1 MIGIIGAMEEEVQE
15 LIADLA
21 FAEKKTV
28 ASMDFYK
35 GTLYGKDCVIVKSGV
50 GKVNAALCTQILADF
65 YKPEALINTGVAG
78 SLDAQ
83 INIGDM
89 VVSEDAVQHD
99 MDASAVGDAVGDK
112 FRGWMFWRF
121 RQIPVL
127 VKKAVEANQKANPD
141 IQTFTGRVA
150 SGDQFISGGEK
161 KKQIQENFHARCA
174 EMEGAA
180 IAHGAYLN
188 KIPYVILRAISDKAD
203 GSVQMDYPT
212 FEKQAIVH
220 CVRLLR
226 ELIPMHCKDKNNH

>member
-15 LIADLA
+15 LIADLES
-21 FAEKKTV
+21 AEKKTV

-50 GKVNAALCTQILADF
+50 GKVNAALCAQILADF
-65 YKPEALINTGVAG
+65 YRPEALINTGVAG

-99 MDASAVGDAVGDK
+99 MDASAVGDPVGQVPRMDVLA
-112 FRGWMFWRF
+112 FPAD
-121 RQIPVL
+121 PVL

-226 ELIPMHCKDKNNH
+226 ELIPAL

>member
-50 GKVNAALCTQILADF
+50 GKVNAALCTQILAHF

-99 MDASAVGDAVGDK
+99 MDASAVGDPVGQVPRMDVLA
-112 FRGWMFWRF
+112 FPAD
-121 RQIPVL
+121 PVL

-226 ELIPMHCKDKNNH
+226 ELIPML

>member
-1 MIGIIGAMEEEVQE
+1 MIGIIGAREEEVQE

-78 SLDAQ
+78 SLDAK

-89 VVSEDAVQHD
+89 VVSKDAVQHD
-99 MDASAVGDAVGDK
+99 MDASAVGDPVGQVPRMDVLA
-112 FRGWMFWRF
+112 FPAD
-121 RQIPVL
+121 PVL

-161 KKQIQENFHARCA
+161 KKQENFHARCA

-226 ELIPMHCKDKNNH
+226 ELIPML

>member
-78 SLDAQ
+78 SLDAK

-99 MDASAVGDAVGDK
+99 MDASAVGDPVGQVPRMDVLA
-112 FRGWMFWRF
+112 FPAD
-121 RQIPVL
+121 PVL

-174 EMEGAA
+174 EMEGAV

-226 ELIPMHCKDKNNH
+226 ELIPML

>member
-50 GKVNAALCTQILADF
+50 GKVNAALCTQILADEF
-65 YKPEALINTGVAG
+65 GVDGVINTGVAG

-83 INIGDM
+83 INIGDI

-99 MDASAVGDAVGDK
+99 MDASAVGDPVGQVPRMDVLA
-112 FRGWMFWRF
+112 FPAD
-121 RQIPVL
+121 PVL

-226 ELIPMHCKDKNNH
+226 ELIPAL

>member
-99 MDASAVGDAVGDK
+99 MDASAVGDPVGQVPRMDVLA
-112 FRGWMFWRF
+112 FPAD
-121 RQIPVL
+121 PVL

-188 KIPYVILRAISDKAD
+188 KIPYVILRTISDKAD

-226 ELIPMHCKDKNNH
+226 ELIPML

>member
-99 MDASAVGDAVGDK
+99 MDASAVGDPVGQVPRMDVLA
-112 FRGWMFWRF
+112 FPAD
-121 RQIPVL
+121 PVL

-141 IQTFTGRVA
+141 IQTYTGRVA

-161 KKQIQENFHARCA
+161 KKQIQGNFHARCA

-226 ELIPMHCKDKNNH
+226 ELIPML

>member
-15 LIADLA
+15 LIADLES
-21 FAEKKTV
+21 AEKKTV

-65 YKPEALINTGVAG
+65 YSPDVLINTGVAG

-83 INIGDM
+83 INIGDI

-99 MDASAVGDAVGDK
+99 MDASAVGDPVGQVPRMNVLAFPAD
-112 FRGWMFWRF
+112 
-121 RQIPVL
+121 PAL
-127 VKKAVEANQKANPD
+127 VKKAAEANRKANPD

-226 ELIPMHCKDKNNH
+226 ELIPAL

>member
-99 MDASAVGDAVGDK
+99 MDASAVGDPVGQVPRMD
-112 FRGWMFWRF
+112 FLAFPAE
-121 RQIPVL
+121 PVL

-226 ELIPMHCKDKNNH
+226 ELIPML

>member
-15 LIADLA
+15 LIADLE

-65 YKPEALINTGVAG
+65 YRPEALINTGVAG

-99 MDASAVGDAVGDK
+99 MDASAVGDPVGQVPRMDVLA
-112 FRGWMFWRF
+112 FPAD
-121 RQIPVL
+121 PVL
-127 VKKAVEANQKANPD
+127 VKKAVEANRKANPD

-226 ELIPMHCKDKNNH
+226 ELIPML

>member
-99 MDASAVGDAVGDK
+99 MDASAVGDPVGQVPRMDVLA
-112 FRGWMFWRF
+112 FPAD
-121 RQIPVL
+121 PVL
-127 VKKAVEANQKANPD
+127 VKKAVEANRKANPD

-226 ELIPMHCKDKNNH
+226 ELIPML

>member
-21 FAEKKTV
+21 FAEKMTV

-99 MDASAVGDAVGDK
+99 MDTSAVGDPVGQVPRMDVLA
-112 FRGWMFWRF
+112 FPAD
-121 RQIPVL
+121 PVL

-161 KKQIQENFHARCA
+161 KKQIQENFHARSA
-174 EMEGAA
+174 EIEGAA

-203 GSVQMDYPT
+203 GSVQVDYPT

-226 ELIPMHCKDKNNH
+226 ELIPML

>member
-99 MDASAVGDAVGDK
+99 MDASAVGDPVGQVPRMNVLAFPAD
-112 FRGWMFWRF
+112 
-121 RQIPVL
+121 PAL
-127 VKKAVEANQKANPD
+127 VKKAAEANRKANPD
-141 IQTFTGRVA
+141 IQTFIGRIA

-161 KKQIQENFHARCA
+161 KKQIQEFFHARCA

-226 ELIPMHCKDKNNH
+226 ELIPAL

>member
-99 MDASAVGDAVGDK
+99 MDASAVGDPVGQVPRMDVLA
-112 FRGWMFWRF
+112 FPAD
-121 RQIPVL
+121 PVL

-150 SGDQFISGGEK
+150 CGDQFISGGEK

-226 ELIPMHCKDKNNH
+226 ELIPML

>member
-78 SLDAQ
+78 SLDAK

-89 VVSEDAVQHD
+89 VVSKDAVQHD
-99 MDASAVGDAVGDK
+99 MDASAVGDLVGQVPRMDVLA
-112 FRGWMFWRF
+112 FPAD
-121 RQIPVL
+121 PVL

-226 ELIPMHCKDKNNH
+226 ELIPAL

>member
-15 LIADLA
+15 LIADLES
-21 FAEKKTV
+21 AEKKTV

-65 YKPEALINTGVAG
+65 YSPDVLINTGVAG

-83 INIGDM
+83 INIGDI

-99 MDASAVGDAVGDK
+99 MDASAVGDPVGQVPRMNVLAFPAD
-112 FRGWMFWRF
+112 
-121 RQIPVL
+121 PAL
-127 VKKAVEANQKANPD
+127 VKKAAEANRKANPD
-141 IQTFTGRVA
+141 IQTFTGRIA

-161 KKQIQENFHARCA
+161 KKQIQENFHARCT

-226 ELIPMHCKDKNNH
+226 ELIPML

>member
-65 YKPEALINTGVAG
+65 YKSEALINTGVAG

-99 MDASAVGDAVGDK
+99 MDASAVGDPVGQVPRMDVLA
-112 FRGWMFWRF
+112 FPAD
-121 RQIPVL
+121 PVL

-226 ELIPMHCKDKNNH
+226 ELIPML

>member
-78 SLDAQ
+78 SLDAK

-89 VVSEDAVQHD
+89 VVSKDAVQHD
-99 MDASAVGDAVGDK
+99 MDASAVGDPVGQVPRMDVLA
-112 FRGWMFWRF
+112 FPAD
-121 RQIPVL
+121 PVL

-226 ELIPMHCKDKNNH
+226 ELIPML

>member
-78 SLDAQ
+78 SLDAK

-89 VVSEDAVQHD
+89 VVSKDAVQHD
-99 MDASAVGDAVGDK
+99 MDASAVGDPVGQVPRMDVLA
-112 FRGWMFWRF
+112 FPAD
-121 RQIPVL
+121 PVL

-226 ELIPMHCKDKNNH
+226 ELIPAL

>member
-65 YKPEALINTGVAG
+65 YSPDVLINTGVAG
-78 SLDAQ
+78 SLDTQ
-83 INIGDM
+83 INIGDI

-99 MDASAVGDAVGDK
+99 MDASAVGDPVGQVPRMNVLAFPAD
-112 FRGWMFWRF
+112 
-121 RQIPVL
+121 PVL
-127 VKKAVEANQKANPD
+127 VKKAAEANRKANPD
-141 IQTFTGRVA
+141 IQTFTGRIA

-161 KKQIQENFHARCA
+161 KKQIQEFFHARCA

-226 ELIPMHCKDKNNH
+226 ELIPAL

>member
-99 MDASAVGDAVGDK
+99 MDASAVGDPVGQVPRMDVLS
-112 FRGWMFWRF
+112 FPAD
-121 RQIPVL
+121 PVL

-141 IQTFTGRVA
+141 IQTYTGRVA

-161 KKQIQENFHARCA
+161 KKQIQGNFHARCA

-226 ELIPMHCKDKNNH
+226 ELIPML

>member
-15 LIADLA
+15 LIADLES
-21 FAEKKTV
+21 AEKKTV

-50 GKVNAALCTQILADF
+50 GKVNATLCTQILADF
-65 YKPEALINTGVAG
+65 YRPEALINTGVAG

-99 MDASAVGDAVGDK
+99 MDASAVGDPVGQVPRMDVLA
-112 FRGWMFWRF
+112 FPAD
-121 RQIPVL
+121 PVL

-226 ELIPMHCKDKNNH
+226 ELIPML

>member
-15 LIADLA
+15 LIADLES
-21 FAEKKTV
+21 AEKKTV

-65 YKPEALINTGVAG
+65 YSPDVLINTGVAG

-83 INIGDM
+83 INIGDI

-99 MDASAVGDAVGDK
+99 MDASAVGDPVGQVPRMNVLAFPAD
-112 FRGWMFWRF
+112 
-121 RQIPVL
+121 PAL
-127 VKKAVEANQKANPD
+127 VKKAAEANRKANPD
-141 IQTFTGRVA
+141 IQTFTGRIA

-161 KKQIQENFHARCA
+161 KKQIQEFFHARCA

-226 ELIPMHCKDKNNH
+226 ELIPGL

>member
-99 MDASAVGDAVGDK
+99 MDASAVGDPVGQVPRMDVLA
-112 FRGWMFWRF
+112 FPAD
-121 RQIPVL
+121 PVL
-127 VKKAVEANQKANPD
+127 VK
-141 IQTFTGRVA
+141 
-150 SGDQFISGGEK
+150 
-161 KKQIQENFHARCA
+161 RC
-174 EMEGAA
+174 
-180 IAHGAYLN
+180 
-188 KIPYVILRAISDKAD
+188 V
-203 GSVQMDYPT
+203 
-212 FEKQAIVH
+212 
-220 CVRLLR
+220 
-226 ELIPMHCKDKNNH
+226 

>member
-99 MDASAVGDAVGDK
+99 MDASAVGDPVGQVPRMDVLA
-112 FRGWMFWRF
+112 FPAD
-121 RQIPVL
+121 PVL

-203 GSVQMDYPT
+203 GSVPVSYTHLPASN
-212 FEKQAIVH
+212 FEA
-220 CVRLLR
+220 
-226 ELIPMHCKDKNNH
+226 E

>member
-99 MDASAVGDAVGDK
+99 MDASAVGDPVGQVPRMDVLA
-112 FRGWMFWRF
+112 FPAD
-121 RQIPVL
+121 PVL

-188 KIPYVILRAISDKAD
+188 QIPCVIVRAISDKAD
-203 GSVQMDYPT
+203 NSASMDYPA
-212 FEKQAIVH
+212 FEKKAIEH
-220 CVRLLR
+220 SIRLLEKLLP
-226 ELIPMHCKDKNNH
+226 EL